1 MVRKKPEKKTKTFSF
16 IIRQEVE
23 YNDILG
29 PLLLAQNNQGQ
40 KSTRILARTLKWL
53 LVFALEEFYEFAFQL

>member
-1 MVRKKPEKKTKTFSF
+1 MVRKKTEKKTKTFSF
-16 IIRQEVE
+16 IIRHEVN

-40 KSTRILARTLKWL
+40 KAR
-53 LVFALEEFYEFAFQL
+53 VY

>member
-1 MVRKKPEKKTKTFSF
+1 MVRKKKHEKKQTFSF
-16 IIRQEVE
+16 IIRHEVN

-40 KSTRILARTLKWL
+40 KAR
-53 LVFALEEFYEFAFQL
+53 VY